1 MLKIH
6 TLSRMLQTNSQIK
19 SQAFSHKVNHSL
31 LTKAISIKVV
41 KIRKITIT
49 RVITNMVTKIQ
60 ARIGK
65 DKTKT
70 TIQEAKW
77 AITTDKTINNKT
89 THISNMTT
97 KTTIIRIKIIS
108 MIQITMAIII
118 KISRIT
124 TTATTKC
131 KVTIHSINPTTIII
145 KTWV

>member
-6 TLSRMLQTNSQIK
+6 ILSRMLQTSSQTK
-19 SQAFSHKVNHSL
+19 LLAFSLRENLSL
-31 LTKAISIKVV
+31 LTKAISMVV
-41 KIRKITIT
+41 RINTTTIT
-49 RVITNMVTKIQ
+49 RIIASIVTKTQ
-60 ARIGK
+60 TRIGK
-65 DKTKT
+65 DKIKT
-70 TIQEAKW
+70 TIKEAKW

-118 KISRIT
+118 KISRIA